1 MKTGY
6 ASFAAALLLGSTL
19 LSAAP
24 DQERKSDRFDRSER
38 SGHVERSVPSEQRD
52 SVRRV
57 ERLDRSSRDTL
68 SERRSY
74 EEPGTRRTG
83 ERDQTVIRRAPSIR
97 DSSPLRR
104 DVRTEGH
111 RIYRTIPRFNPM
123 PHYRRPGYVIRTL
136 PSAVISLTLGNFLFY
151 YSEGIYYRRHQTGFI
166 VALPPIGLIVPVL
179 PADYVI
185 VRLHGIT
192 YYYYG
197 DVYYV
202 WDDYHRAYRVV
213 EAPNEQE
220 VDYRPGDVLDVLPDG
235 AYSVTIDGV
244 QYYRFHGV
252 YFLQTIQ
259 RDRIVYVVVTP

>member
-1 MKTGY
+1 MKIGDV
-6 ASFAAALLLGSTL
+6 SLAAALLLCSTL

-24 DQERKSDRFDRSER
+24 EHERKSERFDRS
-38 SGHVERSVPSEQRD
+38 
-52 SVRRV
+52 
-57 ERLDRSSRDTL
+57 DRI
-68 SERRSY
+68 EK
-74 EEPGTRRTG
+74 
-83 ERDQTVIRRAPSIR
+83 R
-97 DSSPLRR
+97 DSSRHIERSDRTPRDTGEYRR
-104 DVRTEGH
+104 TIERTETRRVRESSVPTIRRTAPERDSSVHH
-111 RIYRTIPRFNPM
+111 RTVRPETHRVYRTLPRFKPL
-123 PHYRRPGYVIRTL
+123 PHHYRPGYVIRTL
-136 PSAVISLTLGNFLFY
+136 PTAVISLTLGNILFY
-151 YSEGIYYRRHQTGFI
+151 YSEGIYYRRHHTGFI
-166 VALPPIGLIVPVL
+166 IALPPVGLIVPVL

-202 WDDYHRAYRVV
+202 WDGYHRAYRVV
-213 EAPNEQE
+213 EAPKEQE
-220 VDYRPGDVLDVLPDG
+220 ADYRPGDVLDVLPDG